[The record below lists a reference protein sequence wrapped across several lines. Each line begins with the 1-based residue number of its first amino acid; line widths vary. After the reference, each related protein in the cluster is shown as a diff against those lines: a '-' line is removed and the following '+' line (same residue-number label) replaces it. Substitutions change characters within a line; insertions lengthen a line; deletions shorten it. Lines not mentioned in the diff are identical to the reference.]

1 MKLTIAVSNIVGMNL
16 IVAGTRSV
24 RPLIVEVEYVDSLVP
39 VCQITADI
47 EVTMGSHAA
56 KVILAGIFQH
66 TGIGHPFDDR
76 ILAILARCCHY

>member
-1 MKLTIAVSNIVGMNL
+1 MGDMHDMSVWSPIVDTEQKMKLTIAVSNIVGMNL

-47 EVTMGSHAA
+47 EVT
-56 KVILAGIFQH
+56 
-66 TGIGHPFDDR
+66 IGGYT
-76 ILAILARCCHY
+76 A